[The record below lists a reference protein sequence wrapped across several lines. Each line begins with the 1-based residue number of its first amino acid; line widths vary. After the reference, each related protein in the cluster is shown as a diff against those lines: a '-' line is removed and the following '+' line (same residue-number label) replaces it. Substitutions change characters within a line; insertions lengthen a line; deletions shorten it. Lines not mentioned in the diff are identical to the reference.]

1 MRIEERE
8 AEGKKWEDTRRIM
21 SVEPTELGDQS
32 YSTEYGKKKIQDS
45 CEVLSLAGIGNSEKG
60 TIWFLFQKERVNLK

>member
-1 MRIEERE
+1 
-8 AEGKKWEDTRRIM
+8 M

-32 YSTEYGKKKIQDS
+32 YSTEYGKKKIQDD